1 MAGET
6 TLTKRI
12 FAVLVMAARHRLFLR
27 LFFLVLL
34 VFSILLI
41 VRTDFTNDLV
51 EMLPD
56 NSRSALAFQRIANS
70 PMFNKVVV
78 VFRLKHGLFSGS
90 GLPQEIEKTAER
102 LKDNPYITR
111 ADYRFFPE
119 SLSGELAGITAFLPQ
134 ISAPPDSLF
143 TAQNVQE
150 TVRKISRRLYLP
162 SSAGQTGFLRADPF
176 SLNLP
181 LYRKLEEFRS
191 ISGASFL
198 PDYPYL
204 VAKDEK
210 HAMMLLETTV
220 PVSDA
225 AGSRKLLESLDQ
237 VFQKLP
243 PEMEAEIIS
252 GHLHA
257 VSNEAILKKDIGTV
271 GIMSVILFSL
281 LFVLFYRCDFRSL
294 AIPVLPM
301 LASLIVLGAMTLIF
315 RECLFFI
322 VGMGGVVISLAVDYG
337 IHTYAAVRS
346 PRSPRRKLA
355 RLAPAIFAG
364 AVTSALAFGL
374 FLFSKINACRQL
386 GFFAGTSL
394 LLSFFLMLLLLPA
407 LLGKRRQK
415 TKIMEPFRFPVRHPV
430 ICTVAWIFV
439 LIFSLFILAKLDFQM
454 DIRRFDATPRE
465 ITQMEKQY
473 DSLFQS
479 GPRPAMLLL
488 SAPAREL
495 ALEKALE
502 ASKILRSEKIPVF
515 SPSDLLPPLAERE
528 KNLALWHSALK
539 NGTLGRLEN
548 EMRETGSGYGMKNDF
563 FAPFFNS
570 LRLGINTPANVPNLF
585 RPVVERLI
593 SKDKDGLHTC
603 AILFPDTPRNVA
615 AVSELFPDAPA
626 VSQDSLPEL
635 MSREVS
641 SGILSLALMTLLMVV
656 AVALLFFRSIVKAV
670 LALLPVC
677 AALLLTG
684 AFFALTNIPAS
695 LSTLIAGIILAGLS
709 IDYGIFMVHSECG
722 RRDGNVFHAL
732 TLSAATSAAGGATV
746 IFTTHPMLR
755 DAGFTLIVGISAAWA
770 ASVILLPALYHLKHV
785 GKFLPLLLLSLL
797 AGCRTE
803 PFQYPEF
810 QAVPPASEA
819 EERINRLRGEMPQSY
834 LVEAGVVIEYYF
846 KTFSLLTLAKIDLEK
861 NEISVAGLT
870 PAGAKLFE
878 LHGKNGI
885 AESFWWLPDQPWSA
899 YEKEA
904 SQQAIRDLFH
914 IYTDLLPPEQ
924 CPVTEKNGKWE
935 IFFDEFRKDV
945 STRTEY
951 LFAGSPPLPVRK
963 KCRKPALTW
972 FGKRFLGGT
981 PLWQIS
987 YYRYI
992 LQNGK
997 WYPADIVLE
1006 NERYS
1011 YRLIIRTRKIMETQ

>member
-12 FAVLVMAARHRLFLR
+12 FAVLAMAARYRLFLR
-27 LFFLVLL
+27 LFFLALL
-34 VFSILLI
+34 GLSIFLI
-41 VRTDFTNDLV
+41 VRTNFTNDLA

-70 PMFNKVVV
+70 PMFNKVIV
-78 VFRLKHGLFSGS
+78 VFHLKQGVFSGS

-143 TAQNVQE
+143 TSQNAQD

-162 SSAGQTGFLRADPF
+162 SAAGQTGFLRADPF
-176 SLNLP
+176 GLNLP
-181 LYRKLEEFRS
+181 LYRKLDEFRS
-191 ISGASFL
+191 VSGASFL
-198 PDYPYL
+198 PNFPYL
-204 VAKDEK
+204 VSQDEK

-225 AGSRKLLESLDQ
+225 AGSRKLLDSLDK
-237 VFQKLP
+237 VLQKLP

-257 VSNEAILKKDIGTV
+257 VSNETILKKDIGTV

-294 AIPVLPM
+294 AIPVLPV

-346 PRSPRRKLA
+346 SRSPCRKLA

-374 FLFSKINACRQL
+374 FLFSRISACRQL

-394 LLSFFLMLLLLPA
+394 LLSFFLMLLLLPS
-407 LLGKRRQK
+407 LLGRRR
-415 TKIMEPFRFPVRHPV
+415 KIPEIMKPFRFPVRHPV
-430 ICTVAWIFV
+430 ICTVVWILVF
-439 LIFSLFILAKLDFQM
+439 ISSFFILGKLGFQM
-454 DIRRFDATPRE
+454 DIRRFDATPPE

-488 SAPAREL
+488 SAPSREL
-495 ALEKALE
+495 ALEKTLE
-502 ASKILRSEKIPVF
+502 ASEILRSEKILIF
-515 SPSDLLPPLAERE
+515 SPADLLPPLSERE
-528 KNLALWHSALK
+528 KNLALWRSAL
-539 NGTLGRLEN
+539 NSGTLGQLEAG
-548 EMRETGSGYGMKNDF
+548 MREAGAEYGMKNDF
-563 FAPFFNS
+563 FAPFFNN
-570 LRLGINTPANVPNLF
+570 LRLGINTPANLPNLF
-585 RPVVERLI
+585 RPIVERLI
-593 SKDKDGLHTC
+593 SQDKDGLHTC
-603 AILFPDTPRNVA
+603 AILFPDTPQDVA
-615 AVSELFPDAPA
+615 AVSGLFPDAP
-626 VSQDSLPEL
+626 VISQDSLPEL

-641 SGILSLALMTLLMVV
+641 TGILSLALMTIFMVV
-656 AVALLFFRSIVKAV
+656 AVAFLFFRSAAKTV

-684 AFFALTNIPAS
+684 AFFALTGIPVS

-732 TLSAATSAAGGATV
+732 TLSAATSAAGGVTV
-746 IFTTHPMLR
+746 VFTTHPMLR
-755 DAGFTLIVGISAAWA
+755 DAGFTLIAGIAAAWA

-785 GKFLPLLLLSLL
+785 GKFLPLLFLLLFS
-797 AGCRTE
+797 GCRTE

-810 QAVPPASEA
+810 QPVPPVSEA
-819 EERINRLRGEMPQSY
+819 KDRMNRLRGEMPQSY
-834 LVEAGVVIEYYF
+834 LVEAGVVAEYYF
-846 KTFSLLTLAKIDLEK
+846 KAFSMLTLAKVDLKK

-878 LHGKNGI
+878 LQGKNGI
-885 AESFWWLPDQPWSA
+885 AESFWWLPNQPWSA

-904 SQQAIRDLFH
+904 SQQMMRDLFH
-914 IYTDLLPPEQ
+914 IYTDLLPPER
-924 CPVTEKNGKWE
+924 CSVMGKNGKWE
-935 IFFDEFRKDV
+935 IHVDDFRKE

-951 LFAGSPPLPVRK
+951 LFAGNPPLPVRK
-963 KCRKPALTW
+963 KCHKLALTW
-972 FGKRFLGGT
+972 FGKRFCAGT
-981 PLWQIS
+981 LLWQIS